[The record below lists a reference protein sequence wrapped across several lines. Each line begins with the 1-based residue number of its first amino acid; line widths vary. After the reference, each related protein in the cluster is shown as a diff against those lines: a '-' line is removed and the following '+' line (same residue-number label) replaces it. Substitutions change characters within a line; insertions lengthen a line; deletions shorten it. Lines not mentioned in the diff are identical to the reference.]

1 MKIKIIA
8 NPKKNWAKQL
18 AQDLRT
24 FLLSKHSV
32 VRSGAEATICIG
44 GDGTI
49 LYAVHKNRVGGS
61 IIGIGGDKSYIC
73 QLNKDN
79 WKEKIINLIDS
90 PGREKIMTL
99 ICESSGKTYRALND
113 IVIHATRYRVVEM
126 DVTLDDKTTS
136 FEGDGMIVSSSIGSA
151 AYAFSAG
158 GKKFKPTD
166 RKIIVVP
173 ICAYK
178 RAFSPSTLEENGKTS
193 IKVGADCA
201 FIIDGIFI
209 RNLKS
214 EEIVYVEKG
223 SDMIFFSGVGRYE

>member
-8 NPKKNWAKQL
+8 NPKKTWAKKV
-18 AQDLRT
+18 ARELRT
-24 FLLSKHSV
+24 FLSPKHSI
-32 VRSGAEATICIG
+32 VRNGAEATICIG

-49 LYAVHKNRVGGS
+49 LYAVHKNQINGP
-61 IIGIGGDKSYIC
+61 IIGVGGDKSYIC
-73 QLNKDN
+73 QLDKHN
-79 WKEKIINLIDS
+79 WREKLLTLIDN
-90 PGREKIMTL
+90 PAREKIMTL
-99 ICESSGKTYRALND
+99 ICKSEGNTYCALND
-113 IVIHATRYRVVEM
+113 VVVHATHYRVVEM
-126 DVTLDDKTTS
+126 DVTLDGRTTS

-158 GKKFKPTD
+158 GKKFKPTE
-166 RKIIVVP
+166 RKIVVVP

-178 RAFSPSTLEENGKTS
+178 RAFSPLVLGEGGKTS

-223 SDMIFFSGVGRYE
+223 SDMLFFSGVGRYD

>member
-8 NPKKNWAKQL
+8 NPKKQWARQVAKE
-18 AQDLRT
+18 LRD
-24 FLLSKHSV
+24 FLLPKHFI
-32 VRSGAEATICIG
+32 VRTNAEATICIG

-49 LYAVHKNRVGGS
+49 LYAVHKNRISGA
-61 IIGIGGDKSYIC
+61 IIGIGGNKSYIC
-73 QLNKDN
+73 QLNERN
-79 WKEKIINLIDS
+79 WKDKLLNLIDNS
-90 PGREKIMTL
+90 EREKILTL
-99 ICESSGKTYRALND
+99 ICESDNRKYRALND
-113 IVIHATRYRVVEM
+113 VVIHATRYRVVEM
-126 DVTLDDKTTS
+126 DVTLDGNTTS

-166 RKIIVVP
+166 RKMVVVP

-178 RAFSPSTLEENGKTS
+178 RAFNPSVLEENGRTS